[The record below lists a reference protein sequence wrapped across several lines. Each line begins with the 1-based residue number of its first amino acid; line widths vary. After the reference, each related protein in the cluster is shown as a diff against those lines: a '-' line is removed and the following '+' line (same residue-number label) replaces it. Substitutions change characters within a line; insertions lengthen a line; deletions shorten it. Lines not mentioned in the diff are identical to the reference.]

1 MFREIFNL
9 SSIPILFEMDLIEKN
24 VTSGKILIKHD
35 TSVSTYMTVSN
46 ILRYVVFNS
55 HSLVT

>member
-46 ILRYVVFNS
+46 IIRYVMYYN
-55 HSLVT
+55 L